1 MYLEQFKYR
10 QKKKKL
16 INFIDAELEDLS
28 DDNELDNSS
37 NDNDNSTNF

>member
-28 DDNELDNSS
+28 DNNELDNSS
-37 NDNDNSTNF
+37 NDNDNTTNF